1 MRGIFKEIL
10 FLCFYTATYT
20 HKIVISPYCKPFN
33 KLERKSHLILE
44 NKIIIENN
52 YIMKLNNNELNIN
65 KNID

>member
-20 HKIVISPYCKPFN
+20 HKIVISPYCKSFN

-44 NKIIIENN
+44 DKIIIENN
-52 YIMKLNNNELNIN
+52 MKLKNNELHIN
-65 KNID
+65 KNMD